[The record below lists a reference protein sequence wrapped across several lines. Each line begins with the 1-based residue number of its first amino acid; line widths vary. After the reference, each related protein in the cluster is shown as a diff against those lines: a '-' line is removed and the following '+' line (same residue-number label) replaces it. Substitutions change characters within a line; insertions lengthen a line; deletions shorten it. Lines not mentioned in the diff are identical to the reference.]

1 MMLKVKA
8 AQSERNRLSMLL
20 AEYTDDVV
28 ASQNAR
34 AIKSRKDSL
43 WSLVTKLLSAFD
55 HPNPATHYLFEN
67 APEINEKGIK
77 NILSFYESGKSRFQ
91 QILLQDVYK
100 TEPRVTAGH
109 RARDISHYTYTQL
122 ESIKKQKS
130 RQVDD
135 PTHLSI
141 VQQSTSSA
149 SQQVSLPSE
158 INHPRK
164 IRRTTTNAEKGI
176 LAQLFEFEERIPD
189 IATSK
194 VLSELQTVSSDWTA
208 ERVKQYW
215 RNNCYKV
222 QK

>member
-1 MMLKVKA
+1 MLKIKA
-8 AQSERNRLSMLL
+8 VQSERNRLSMLL

-100 TEPRVTAGH
+100 TEP
-109 RARDISHYTYTQL
+109 
-122 ESIKKQKS
+122 
-130 RQVDD
+130 
-135 PTHLSI
+135 
-141 VQQSTSSA
+141 
-149 SQQVSLPSE
+149 
-158 INHPRK
+158 
-164 IRRTTTNAEKGI
+164 
-176 LAQLFEFEERIPD
+176 
-189 IATSK
+189 
-194 VLSELQTVSSDWTA
+194 
-208 ERVKQYW
+208 
-215 RNNCYKV
+215 
-222 QK
+222 